1 MQGAIFHR
9 TTITSY
15 ESQVFKSQAFQSQA
29 SRRSPGHGSGVD
41 RLSGKDELQ
50 QDKYPALR
58 QVLSI
63 LANVVGGALLL
74 SGMLILPHV
83 IAGIL
88 S

>member
-1 MQGAIFHR
+1 MQGAIFHQ
-9 TTITSY
+9 TTITSF
-15 ESQVFKSQAFQSQA
+15 ESLAFQSQA
-29 SRRSPGHGSGVD
+29 FKSQASRLSPGHGSGVD
-41 RLSGKDELQ
+41 QPTGKNEVY

>member
-1 MQGAIFHR
+1 MQGAIFHQ
-9 TTITSY
+9 TTITSF
-15 ESQVFKSQAFQSQA
+15 QSQAFESQASPSQA
-29 SRRSPGHGSGVD
+29 SRRSQYHASGVD